1 MKQDL
6 TQLSRDELLALCQR
20 QQSRRRPQVPEPE
33 PEVWTG
39 ELVITPDMV
48 EQIILANTEE

>member
-48 EQIILANTEE
+48 EQILLANTEE